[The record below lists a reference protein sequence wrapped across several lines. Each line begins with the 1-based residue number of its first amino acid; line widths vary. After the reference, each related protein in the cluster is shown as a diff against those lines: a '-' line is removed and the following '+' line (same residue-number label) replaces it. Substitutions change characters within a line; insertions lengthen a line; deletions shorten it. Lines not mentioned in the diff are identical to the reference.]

1 MRDVGQRGGC
11 ETCLNKPPTL
21 LSCCPLQVSTYQER
35 LMFAEQEARD
45 AQAAAAEK
53 ASKAKEVGRSASQ
66 SLRIQLCGG

>member
-1 MRDVGQRGGC
+1 
-11 ETCLNKPPTL
+11 
-21 LSCCPLQVSTYQER
+21 
-35 LMFAEQEARD
+35 MFAEQEARD